1 MGILDE
7 DVARVRDQTDLAALV
22 GEYTGVKRV
31 GRRFMALCPFHQEKT
46 PSFSINPELNLWK
59 CFGCDKGGDPI
70 SFLREIEHIDFVD
83 AVERLAQRANIQLR
97 YDDRSA
103 TRDRSRRARLVEAA
117 AAAVDFYHRMLI
129 DAPAGGTARKYLRG
143 RGFDGD
149 AARRFVL
156 GWAPDDWDALSRHLQ
171 RAKFSRDDL
180 TEAGLAFVNRVNKL
194 QDQFRARLMFPIYDA
209 KGEPV
214 GFGGRTLGADGP
226 KYKNSPETPIYQKSR
241 LLYGLN
247 WARAEIVAKDQVII
261 CEGYT
266 DVMAYSLAGCPNA
279 VATCGTALADDHAK
293 MLKNLARRVVLAY
306 DADSAGQGAAE
317 RWYRW
322 EHELDLEVRVADL
335 PPGKDPGDLWLDDRD
350 RLAASIERAEP
361 FLQFRIDRA
370 LAGADLSTIEGRA
383 RAAEIAAAM
392 VAEHP
397 SELVRDQ
404 YAVQL
409 AERLDLAVTGV
420 RAQITRAPTGGGHQV
435 RTPRPARTTSS
446 EPPDESVPRPTV
458 PTGAERRELDVLR
471 WAIHDPE
478 LVKQWLDVSL
488 FLDPTTRAVYQLL
501 LDHADLHDAI
511 DAADGET
518 RRVLERLAVEEP
530 DEGDEP
536 ETLGARL
543 IVHTV
548 EPVAK
553 RMLARLLRDD
563 DTRSATV
570 KAELDVLAHAR
581 EVGDWARAQAAAE
594 QLVGWIVHAAQPAP
608 EQPSSEWVEK
618 RVEQQA

>member
-1 MGILDE
+1 VGILDE

-22 GEYTGVKRV
+22 GEYTAVKRV

-46 PSFSINPELNLWK
+46 PSFSINPELGLWK

-70 SFLREIEHIDFVD
+70 TFLREIEHIDFVD

-97 YDDRSA
+97 YDERSA
-103 TRDRSRRARLVEAA
+103 SRDRSRRARLVEAV
-117 AAAVDFYHRMLI
+117 AAAVDFYHRTLVEAP
-129 DAPAGGTARKYLRG
+129 DAGVARKYLRS
-143 RGFDGD
+143 RGFDGE

-156 GWAPDDWDALSRHLQ
+156 GWAPDDWDTLSRHLQ
-171 RAKFSRDDL
+171 HAKFSRDDL

-194 QDQFRARLMFPIYDA
+194 QDQFRARLLFPIYDP

-214 GFGGRTLGADGP
+214 GFGGRTLGTDGP
-226 KYKNSPETPIYQKSR
+226 KYKNSPETPIYLKSR

-247 WARAEIVAKDQVII
+247 WARTEIVAKDQVVI

-266 DVMAYSLAGCPNA
+266 DVMAYALAGCPNA
-279 VATCGTALADDHAK
+279 VATCGTALADDHVK

-306 DADSAGQGAAE
+306 DADTAGQGAAE

-322 EHELDLEVRVADL
+322 EQELELEVRVADL
-335 PPGKDPGDLWLDDRD
+335 PQGKDPGDLWLDDRE
-350 RLAASIERAEP
+350 RLPSSIEHAQP
-361 FLQFRIDRA
+361 FLQFRVDRQ
-370 LAGADLSTIEGRA
+370 LDGADLSTIEGRA
-383 RAAEIAAAM
+383 RAAEAASAM

-409 AERLDLAVTGV
+409 AERLDLAVDGV
-420 RAQITRAPTGGGHQV
+420 RAQIGRALDGEQRARPTRNA
-435 RTPRPARTTSS
+435 
-446 EPPDESVPRPTV
+446 PPDERGPAQPTA

-471 WAIHDPE
+471 WAIHEPG
-478 LVKQWLDVSL
+478 LVEGWLDAAL

-501 LDHADLHDAI
+501 VDHSDLHDAI
-511 DAADGET
+511 DAAEGES

-543 IVHTV
+543 IAHTV

-553 RMLARLLRDD
+553 RMLMRMLRDD
-563 DTRSATV
+563 DDRATTV

-581 EVGDWARAQAAAE
+581 EVGDWTRAQSAAE
-594 QLVGWIVHAAQPAP
+594 QLVGWIVHEAQPASDAP
-608 EQPSSEWVEK
+608 TSEWVEQ

>member
-22 GEYTGVKRV
+22 GEYTAVKRV

-129 DAPAGGTARKYLRG
+129 DAPEGGTARRYLRG

-247 WARAEIVAKDQVII
+247 WARAEIVAKDQVVI

-420 RAQITRAPTGGGHQV
+420 RAQITRAPTDGSHRG
-435 RTPRPARTTSS
+435 RTPRPARTSSS
-446 EPPDESVPRPTV
+446 EPPEEPAPRPTV

-511 DAADGET
+511 DAADGGT

-594 QLVGWIVHAAQPAP
+594 QLVGWIVHEAQPAP

>member
-22 GEYTGVKRV
+22 GEYTAVKRV

-46 PSFSINPELNLWK
+46 PSFSINPELGLFM
-59 CFGCDKGGDPI
+59 CFGCQKSGDAI
-70 SFLREIEHIDFVD
+70 TFLREIEHVDFVD
-83 AVERLAQRANIQLR
+83 AVERLAGRANIQLR
-97 YDDRSA
+97 YDDRTA
-103 TRDRSRRARLVEAA
+103 NRDRSRRARLIEAV
-117 AAAVDFYHRMLI
+117 AAAVAYYHRTLLESS
-129 DAPAGGTARKYLRG
+129 DAGGARKYLRG

-156 GWAPDDWDALSRHLQ
+156 GWAPDDWDTLSRHLQ
-171 RAKFSRDDL
+171 REKFSRDDL

-194 QDQFRARLMFPIYDA
+194 QDQFRARLLFPIYDA

-214 GFGGRTLGADGP
+214 GFGGRTLGTDGP

-247 WARAEIVAKDQVII
+247 WARTEIVAKDQVVI

-266 DVMAYSLAGCPNA
+266 DVMAYALAGCPNA
-279 VATCGTALADDHAK
+279 VATCGTALADDHVK

-322 EHELDLEVRVADL
+322 EQELELEVRVADL
-335 PPGKDPGDLWLDDRD
+335 PPGKDPGDLWRDDRE
-350 RLAASIERAEP
+350 RLASSVEGAEP
-361 FLQFRIDRA
+361 FLQFRVDRQ
-370 LAGADLSTIEGRA
+370 LEGADLSTIEGRA
-383 RAAEIAAAM
+383 RAAEAASAM

-409 AERLDLAVTGV
+409 AERLDLAVDGV
-420 RAQITRAPTGGGHQV
+420 RAQIARVGASDAHARGRTARNAPPEQAA
-435 RTPRPARTTSS
+435 PA
-446 EPPDESVPRPTV
+446 PAPGPV
-458 PTGAERRELDVLR
+458 GAERRELDVLL
-471 WAIHDPE
+471 WAIHEPS
-478 LVKQWLDVSL
+478 LVEGWLDVAL
-488 FLDPTTRAVYQLL
+488 FMDPTTRAVYQLL
-501 LDHADLHDAI
+501 LDHSDLHDAI
-511 DAADGET
+511 DASEGET

-543 IVHTV
+543 LVHTV

-553 RMLARLLRDD
+553 RMLMRLLRDD
-563 DTRSATV
+563 DERATTV
-570 KAELDVLAHAR
+570 KTELDVLAHAR

-594 QLVGWIVHAAQPAP
+594 QLVGWIVHEAQPAP
-608 EQPSSEWVEK
+608 EVTASEWVER